1 MRIIR
6 NDGQPRDA
14 VSLSVEGAL
23 VTVFRS
29 GAITYRCPLLAR
41 EVDVG
46 SQGAVDAEVDLCGF
60 VPCQQAVCVID
71 RVGLGVAV
79 VDVAQI
85 LGCAALAAAVSPFTD
100 SATL

>member
-1 MRIIR
+1 MFHVEVYIHQLQVLHLAVATDTVEQRSILTVRIIR

-41 EVDVG
+41 QVDVG
-46 SQGAVDAEVDLCGF
+46 SQGAVDAEVALCGF
-60 VPCQQAVCVID
+60 RPC
-71 RVGLGVAV
+71 
-79 VDVAQI
+79 
-85 LGCAALAAAVSPFTD
+85 
-100 SATL
+100 